1 MRFWRM
7 ICSFGAAA
15 ALRAPLRAPGRPSGA
30 ALPKKSSTEAARG
43 SVATGVYAF
52 LFQPNHYNDLP
63 QAFPGEMIPEDVPA
77 AGAAELRPTAAA
89 LAWRAAAFEHAEQP
103 MVVPLA
109 SLTFTEEGD
118 VTVA

>member
-1 MRFWRM
+1 
-7 ICSFGAAA
+7 
-15 ALRAPLRAPGRPSGA
+15 
-30 ALPKKSSTEAARG
+30 
-43 SVATGVYAF
+43 
-52 LFQPNHYNDLP
+52 
-63 QAFPGEMIPEDVPA
+63 MIPEDVPA